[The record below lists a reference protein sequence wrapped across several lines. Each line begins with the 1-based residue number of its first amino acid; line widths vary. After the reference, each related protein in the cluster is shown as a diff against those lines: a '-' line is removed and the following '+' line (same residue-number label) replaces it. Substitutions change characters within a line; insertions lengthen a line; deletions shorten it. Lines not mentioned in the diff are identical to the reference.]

1 MPTSLKIRS
10 LPDHQLELS
19 WEAKAGRKYNIM
31 RSAEPSAWVDFA
43 GPYDGEDDT
52 LFVLQIPAQGSKWF
66 FKLVISVP
74 EGYSVPAYAIT
85 ALSGQ
90 YVILNWENLGPATYP
105 GAHYDVMRDGTT
117 LVSQNSTSV
126 SYKDTS
132 VASGRTYVY
141 DVRFFSS

>member
-1 MPTSLKIRS
+1 MPTSLRIRS
-10 LPDHQLELS
+10 LPNHQLELS
-19 WEAKAGRKYNIM
+19 WEAKTGRKYNIM

-52 LFVLQIPAQGSKWF
+52 VFVLQIPTQGSKWF
-66 FKLVISVP
+66 FKLVVSVP

-105 GAHYDVMRDGTT
+105 GAHYDVVRDGQLLT
-117 LVSQNSTSV
+117 LNGHDKS
-126 SYKDTS
+126 SYRDEA
-132 VASGRTYVY
+132 VASGKTYVY
-141 DVRFFSS
+141 DVRFYSA